1 MSLNL
6 WIKKQIIIREDLN
19 KDKYADIY
27 NMVKKYSLS
36 IKLVNYI
43 SNYQYTFWLFDDYIL
58 CTGTFHWK
66 FLCEDSDFEQNP
78 EVKYP

>member
-36 IKLVNYI
+36 IKLVNY
-43 SNYQYTFWLFDDYIL
+43 QYTFWLFDDYIL

-78 EVKYP
+78 EVKYS